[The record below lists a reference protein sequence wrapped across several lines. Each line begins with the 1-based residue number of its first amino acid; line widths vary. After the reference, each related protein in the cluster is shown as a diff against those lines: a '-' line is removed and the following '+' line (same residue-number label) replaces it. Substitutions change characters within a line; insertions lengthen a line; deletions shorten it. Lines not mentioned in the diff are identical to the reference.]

1 MYRQKRNF
9 DNTQKKN
16 SVSRDVKNAL
26 EVIRLLRE
34 LYVHGCLN
42 VMDTFTDIMAG
53 GNRGGGHVPFPK
65 FGAELEANTVPSKD
79 LISKSLLNLR
89 KFPKNMTFITIYVHK
104 MF

>member
-42 VMDTFTDIMAG
+42 VMDTFTDIRAG
-53 GNRGGGHVPFPK
+53 GNRGGGACALPQIW
-65 FGAELEANTVPSKD
+65 AELEANPVPSDD
-79 LISKSLLNLR
+79 LLFRHKRSNHLLLR
-89 KFPKNMTFITIYVHK
+89 LFVLKFQTF
-104 MF
+104 

>member
-9 DNTQKKN
+9 DSTQKKN

-53 GNRGGGHVPFPK
+53 GNRGQGACALPK
-65 FGAELEANTVPSKD
+65 FG
-79 LISKSLLNLR
+79 LN
-89 KFPKNMTFITIYVHK
+89 
-104 MF
+104 

>member
-42 VMDTFTDIMAG
+42 VMDTFTDIRAVG
-53 GNRGGGHVPFPK
+53 TRGHIRPPPPYNEK
-65 FGAELEANTVPSKD
+65 
-79 LISKSLLNLR
+79 
-89 KFPKNMTFITIYVHK
+89 
-104 MF
+104 